1 MATSDDILNELK
13 KVVEA
18 LKASAKATT
27 DAADADEARRSA
39 ADAKEIARANKALE
53 DQFKL
58 LDDLKEGT
66 VEYNKQL
73 ESLIQAEM
81 RRKQILGES
90 TADLQRLLKQTQ
102 FQTKSIQG
110 FDNALK
116 NNIKTLTGVTD
127 ASDTLIGSFLSL
139 SNETGDTSAA
149 FEQAKDTFKESFNQ
163 LDVGVSIVRKSV
175 EMSALLASQIN
186 KETAAFNAATGAGG
200 VYNAQLREGEK
211 ENRELGISVAELGA
225 SFTSLMDGLSG
236 FGTMQAEEQVR
247 LTELTAQYAKLGVS
261 TADFTGILET
271 STRMLGM
278 STAQTEA
285 AIEDTRLLA
294 QGIGISLPRALN
306 DLNSALPKLVNF
318 GDNAIEI
325 FQELEKQAQ
334 ATGLSVDELIG
345 ISEGFMTFDE
355 ASKAAGNLNAVLGT
369 QMFDT
374 MALLEAQLQGPD
386 AFGNL
391 LRDQLQGAIGDFD
404 SLNTFQ
410 KDAIANA
417 AGLNREQLS
426 AIMNAGAAV
435 EEQSELQTDFNDALA
450 TGRSLFEELAILGKQ
465 LVINLSPGLEVL
477 QRVFSFINGILKDF
491 PDFLKGGLAI
501 IAGAKLAMVAAKR
514 SLGLG
519 PPVKVLITNPGFG
532 GPGGG
537 RMFGPEPPPGRGGFF
552 SGFSGKGFGMG
563 LASTALGAGIAHGA
577 EEGSARD
584 KAGGFLSGAGTGAMM
599 GSFFGPGGAVVGGL
613 IGGIAGLFA
622 DGTDDYPGG
631 PLLNIAGEAGE
642 ELIVPPP
649 GSAIINNENTE
660 KLAKMGGGGDQAVV
674 AAINNLST
682 KMDSLMQR
690 LGAPGDFV
698 LEVNKR
704 EFARLTNE
712 HFGAPGSSPI
722 SGVG

>member
-27 DAADADEARRSA
+27 DAAEAGEARRSA
-39 ADAKEIARANKALE
+39 ADAKEIERASKELSDQIEILGDLE
-53 DQFKL
+53 
-58 LDDLKEGT
+58 EGT

-73 ESLIQAEM
+73 EITIQALI
-81 RRKQILGES
+81 RKKQVLGE
-90 TADLQRLLKQTQ
+90 TTVEFQRLLKQTQ
-102 FQTKSIQG
+102 AQSKLLQG

-127 ASDTLIGSFLSL
+127 ASDTLIGSFFKL
-139 SNETGDTSAA
+139 SNETGSTKEA
-149 FEQAKDTFKESFNQ
+149 FDQAQKTIGDSLNT

-175 EMSALLASQIN
+175 EMSALLAAQIN

-294 QGIGISLPRALN
+294 QGIGISLPKALN

-345 ISEGFMTFDE
+345 ISEGFMTFDD

-435 EEQSELQTDFNDALA
+435 EEQSELQTNFNDALA

-465 LVINLSPGLEVL
+465 LVINLSPALELL
-477 QRVFSFINGILKDF
+477 QKVFGFINGVLGKF
-491 PDFLKGGLAI
+491 PDFLKGALAI
-501 IAGAKLAMVAAKR
+501 IGGAKLALGSAKKM
-514 SLGLG
+514 LGLG
-519 PPVKVLITNPGFG
+519 PPVKVMVMNPGFG

-537 RMFGPEPPPGRGGFF
+537 PGGPGGPAPGGAGGRF
-552 SGFSGKGFGMG
+552 SGFSKAGFGIG
-563 LASTALGAGIAHGA
+563 AAGLGAGMLADHMGA
-577 EEGSARD
+577 PE
-584 KAGGFLSGAGTGAMM
+584 KVGGFLSGAGTGAMM
-599 GSFFGPGGAVVGGL
+599 GSMFGPGGAVVGGL

-631 PLLNIAGEAGE
+631 PLLNVAGEAGE

>member
-1 MATSDDILNELK
+1 M
-13 KVVEA
+13 
-18 LKASAKATT
+18 
-27 DAADADEARRSA
+27 
-39 ADAKEIARANKALE
+39 
-53 DQFKL
+53 
-58 LDDLKEGT
+58 
-66 VEYNKQL
+66 
-73 ESLIQAEM
+73 
-81 RRKQILGES
+81 
-90 TADLQRLLKQTQ
+90 
-102 FQTKSIQG
+102 
-110 FDNALK
+110 
-116 NNIKTLTGVTD
+116 
-127 ASDTLIGSFLSL
+127 
-139 SNETGDTSAA
+139 
-149 FEQAKDTFKESFNQ
+149 
-163 LDVGVSIVRKSV
+163 
-175 EMSALLASQIN
+175 
-186 KETAAFNAATGAGG
+186 
-200 VYNAQLREGEK
+200 
-211 ENRELGISVAELGA
+211 
-225 SFTSLMDGLSG
+225 
-236 FGTMQAEEQVR
+236 
-247 LTELTAQYAKLGVS
+247 
-261 TADFTGILET
+261 
-271 STRMLGM
+271 
-278 STAQTEA
+278 
-285 AIEDTRLLA
+285 A

-345 ISEGFMTFDE
+345 ISEGFMTFDD

-435 EEQSELQTDFNDALA
+435 EEQSELQTNFNDALA

-465 LVINLSPGLEVL
+465 LVINLSPALEFM
-477 QRVFSFINGILKDF
+477 QKVFATINAALEMF
-491 PDFLKGGLAI
+491 PSYVKGSLAI
-501 IAGAKLAMVAAKR
+501 IGGAKLALASAKKM
-514 SLGLG
+514 LGLG
-519 PPVKVLITNPGFG
+519 PPVKVMVMNPGFG
-532 GPGGG
+532 GVPGGG
-537 RMFGPEPPPGRGGFF
+537 PGGPAPGGGGGFMA
-552 SGFSGKGFGMG
+552 GKGGKFLKGAGATLGVGMG
-563 LASTALGAGIAHGA
+563 AYNIATSEEKGKSFFKGLLGAGL
-577 EEGSARD
+577 
-584 KAGGFLSGAGTGAMM
+584 GFA
-599 GSFFGPGGAVVGGL
+599 VGGPMGAAAGFG
-613 IGGIAGLFA
+613 IGSGFA

-631 PLLNIAGEAGE
+631 PLLNVAGEAGE